1 LLPRGDTS
9 PSQKGLDRSAMNT
22 LVLIRHGRTEW
33 AAQNRFAGWADAPL
47 ADSGKEEALRAAK
60 ALKERGFTFDLAQT
74 SYLSRARETLDLILE
89 AMDLQA
95 IPREET
101 WRLNERHYGALQG
114 QNRTKAAML
123 YGNDQLA
130 RWRRDYRARP
140 PAQPGDAP
148 DHPRRDPRYAD
159 VDAALLPDSESL
171 EDAALRVLPWWE
183 ERLAPLLRQGRR
195 VLVVAH
201 TASIRGLTRHIED
214 LSDAE
219 AEAFRIATCL
229 PLVYRFDSEL
239 NVVEREEVASGLSS
253 KMRRLL
259 AKHKPGKAISW
270 V

>member
-253 KMRRLL
+253 KVRRLL

>member
-1 LLPRGDTS
+1 
-9 PSQKGLDRSAMNT
+9 MHT

-47 ADSGKEEALRAAK
+47 ADSGREEARRAGR

-89 AMDLQA
+89 AMDLQTL
-95 IPREET
+95 PREET

-114 QNRTKAAML
+114 QNRAKAALL

-130 RWRRDYRARP
+130 RWRREYRARP
-140 PAQPGDAP
+140 PAQPDGAP
-148 DHPRRDPRYAD
+148 DHPRHDPRYAD
-159 VDAALLPDSESL
+159 VDATLLPDSESL
-171 EDAALRVLPWWE
+171 EDAALRVQPWWE
-183 ERLAPLLRQGRR
+183 EHLAPLLHRDRR

-201 TASIRGLTRHIED
+201 TASIRGLTRQIEG
-214 LSDAE
+214 LSDTQ

-229 PLVYRFDSEL
+229 PLVYRFDASM
-239 NVVEREEVASGLSS
+239 NVVEREEIASGFSS
-253 KMRRLL
+253 KVRRLV
-259 AKHKPGKAISW
+259 AKHKPGKTISW